1 VSNHDGRFAI
11 RDRVVRAASYLRG
24 SNLGSVIIRS
34 VAASSAVQIAAIIAV
49 FVSSVQLARGL
60 GVRGYGEYGI
70 AMAIVTL
77 GGIPAELGI
86 PKLVLRETAAATTL
100 RDWPRFF
107 GVLRWAD
114 RTCLRVSAVLVVAII
129 IGSTAVL
136 GTKNAAMMRA
146 IALGIPIIPLLA
158 MARIQGAALQG
169 LQFVVLGQLAQTLFR
184 PLLLALTLFVLY
196 IAERF
201 PSAAGAMALNSVTA
215 LVALVVNFIWL
226 KKREPDRKEV
236 TVIQDGRRWLRSSFP
251 MALSEGMLQLQAQL
265 SILMVGVFV
274 GPHDVGLFR
283 IAVSVVTFMVA
294 PVVLLGAVTLPIYSR
309 LYVEKDMDRLQRLCT
324 RSTQLQ
330 FTAIFIISLPLLLDG
345 GDILGFVFGQAYRG
359 AFAPMAIS
367 SIGFLVSAAC
377 GANSELLNMT
387 GHERRVTRAMSIGL
401 ITNVVTMP
409 LFVPLF
415 GVGGAALSLSIGTVA
430 WNVIATADAFKLL
443 HVNTTLIPLAV
454 PRRA

>member
-1 VSNHDGRFAI
+1 
-11 RDRVVRAASYLRG
+11 
-24 SNLGSVIIRS
+24 
-34 VAASSAVQIAAIIAV
+34 
-49 FVSSVQLARGL
+49 
-60 GVRGYGEYGI
+60 
-70 AMAIVTL
+70 
-77 GGIPAELGI
+77 
-86 PKLVLRETAAATTL
+86 
-100 RDWPRFF
+100 
-107 GVLRWAD
+107 
-114 RTCLRVSAVLVVAII
+114 
-129 IGSTAVL
+129 
-136 GTKNAAMMRA
+136 
-146 IALGIPIIPLLA
+146 
-158 MARIQGAALQG
+158 
-169 LQFVVLGQLAQTLFR
+169 
-184 PLLLALTLFVLY
+184 ALTLFVLY

-236 TVIQDGRRWLRSSFP
+236 TVIQDGRRWLSSSFP

>member
-1 VSNHDGRFAI
+1 M
-11 RDRVVRAASYLRG
+11 VRATSYLRG

-34 VAASSAVQIAAIIAV
+34 IVASSVVQIAAIIAV

-86 PKLVLRETAAATTL
+86 PKLVLRETAAATAL

-114 RTCLRVSAVLVVAII
+114 RTCLGVSALLVVAII
-129 IGSTAVL
+129 IGSAAVL
-136 GTKNAAMMRA
+136 GWQDSGLIRA

-184 PLLLALTLFVLY
+184 PLLLAMTLFVLY
-196 IAERF
+196 IARQF
-201 PSAAGAMALNSVTA
+201 PSAAGAMALNSATA
-215 LVALVVNFIWL
+215 LVALVVNYIWL
-226 KKREPDRKEV
+226 KNRKPDRKEV
-236 TVIQDGRRWLRSSFP
+236 TLVQDGRRWLKSSFP

-283 IAVSVVTFMVA
+283 IAISVVTFMVA

-330 FTAIFIISLPLLLDG
+330 FAAILIISLPLLLDG
-345 GDILGFVFGQAYRG
+345 RNILGFIFGEGYRG
-359 AFAPMAIS
+359 AYAPMAIS
-367 SIGFLVSAAC
+367 SIGFLISAAC

-401 ITNVVTMP
+401 VTNVVTMP
-409 LFVPLF
+409 LFVSLF
-415 GVGGAALSLSIGTVA
+415 GVGGAALSLSIGTIA
-430 WNVIATADAFKLL
+430 WNFIATAEAFKLL
-443 HVNTTLIPLAV
+443 HVNTTLV
-454 PRRA
+454 PVGTRRRV

>member
-1 VSNHDGRFAI
+1 M
-11 RDRVVRAASYLRG
+11 VRAASYLRG